1 MFNCLPP
8 ETASMPNSLFHAL
21 QGQYFVG
28 YADNISLN
36 NGNNA
41 WASLSNPIGSGVNL
55 FVNVW
60 TVTEP
65 STTPLNIQVWL
76 NATLPV
82 PLTPSTFV
90 TPTNTAF
97 FPLPTPEVQIFKA
110 SNTNATPTGG
120 AIAYTRLSVPGQTLA
135 DEEDGKFIIPPG
147 GNFAL
152 FFSNPSTTTNT
163 TNIKVA
169 FGWWEEP
176 ICRY

>member
-1 MFNCLPP
+1 MFSCLPCQV
-8 ETASMPNSLFHAL
+8 ASMPNSLYHSL

-28 YADNISLN
+28 YADNISLD
-36 NGNNA
+36 NGKNA
-41 WASLSNPIGSGVNL
+41 WAALSNPIDSDVNL

-65 STTPLNIQVWL
+65 STVPLNIQIWL
-76 NATLPV
+76 NVTLPV
-82 PLTPSTFV
+82 SLTPSSFV
-90 TPTNTAF
+90 TPTNTAL
-97 FPLPTPEVQIFKA
+97 FPLPTPEAQILQA
-110 SNTNATPTGG
+110 SNITSLPTDG

-152 FFSNPSTTTNT
+152 FFSNPSTTSNT
-163 TNIKVA
+163 ANIKVA